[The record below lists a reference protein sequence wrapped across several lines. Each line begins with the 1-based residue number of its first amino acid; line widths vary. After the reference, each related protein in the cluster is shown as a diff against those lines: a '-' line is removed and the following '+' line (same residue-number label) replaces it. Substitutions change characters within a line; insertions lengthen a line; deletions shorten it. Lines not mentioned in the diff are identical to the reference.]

1 MRTLLI
7 LLWCLCGMLAARS
20 QTDYRQRTPQ
30 LLKRIDFLVEHKEET
45 HDRVG
50 TQIGQLKKQALHA
63 TGQHKGNLLREII
76 AMYMHFKTDSAAV
89 YIRELSQ
96 LADTLHDERLMLH
109 AVVAQAGVLT
119 ITGEYGTCQALLD
132 SAARH
137 TLTYADRDLHLS
149 YLYTRRTLYGW
160 MLPYSTM
167 PKRREKLTQLV
178 QEMRDSLLA
187 LQGMHG
193 DNNVILA
200 DQELARGNPQKAINL
215 LLPQAKKLGEDAPDA
230 YICYPLAS
238 AYKALGQDDAACY
251 YLALTAISDLQRG
264 ITEYVALQD
273 LAYMLH
279 QKGDVTR
286 AYKYL
291 LCAMEDATICK
302 SSLRSG
308 EVQNIFPIIDRAYK
322 AYQAQRD
329 RTEAWILYGAIAL
342 LLFVSAF
349 AFTLWKQMRK
359 LSALRHNQAVTNAQ
373 LKQANKD
380 LQQANSALQRA
391 NAELQA
397 TYASLRLTDKMKEEY
412 LARYLDRC
420 RDYIDKLNDYRRN
433 CLKLLKEHQTD
444 ALLKELKRDN
454 IVKQEQ
460 ESFYHDFDAAF
471 LTLFP
476 DFIEKFNALL
486 VPEARIHPRAEQ
498 QLNTE
503 LRIFALIR
511 LGVNETPRIA
521 HFLNFSLATVY
532 NYRSRLRGR
541 TLNPDLNLEE
551 VVSTL

>member
-1 MRTLLI
+1 
-7 LLWCLCGMLAARS
+7 
-20 QTDYRQRTPQ
+20 
-30 LLKRIDFLVEHKEET
+30 
-45 HDRVG
+45 
-50 TQIGQLKKQALHA
+50 
-63 TGQHKGNLLREII
+63 
-76 AMYMHFKTDSAAV
+76 
-89 YIRELSQ
+89 
-96 LADTLHDERLMLH
+96 
-109 AVVAQAGVLT
+109 
-119 ITGEYGTCQALLD
+119 
-132 SAARH
+132 
-137 TLTYADRDLHLS
+137 
-149 YLYTRRTLYGW
+149 
-160 MLPYSTM
+160 
-167 PKRREKLTQLV
+167 
-178 QEMRDSLLA
+178 
-187 LQGMHG
+187 
-193 DNNVILA
+193 
-200 DQELARGNPQKAINL
+200 
-215 LLPQAKKLGEDAPDA
+215 
-230 YICYPLAS
+230 
-238 AYKALGQDDAACY
+238 
-251 YLALTAISDLQRG
+251 
-264 ITEYVALQD
+264 
-273 LAYMLH
+273 
-279 QKGDVTR
+279 
-286 AYKYL
+286 
-291 LCAMEDATICK
+291 
-302 SSLRSG
+302 
-308 EVQNIFPIIDRAYK
+308 
-322 AYQAQRD
+322 
-329 RTEAWILYGAIAL
+329 
-342 LLFVSAF
+342 
-349 AFTLWKQMRK
+349 MRK

>member
-7 LLWCLCGMLAARS
+7 FLMCLCCSVAAQS

-30 LLKRIDFLVEHKEET
+30 LLERIDYLVKHKNET
-45 HDRVG
+45 HERVG
-50 TQIGQLKKQALHA
+50 KQIAQLKKQALHA
-63 TGQHKGNLLREII
+63 SGQHKGNLLREII

-89 YIRELSQ
+89 YIRELNQ

-109 AVVAQAGVLT
+109 AVIAQAGVLT
-119 ITGEYGTCQALLD
+119 ITGEYGTCHALLD

-137 TLTYADRDLHLS
+137 AITYADRDLHLS

-160 MLPYSTM
+160 VLPYSTM
-167 PKRREKLTQLV
+167 PQRRERLTQLV
-178 QEMRDSLLA
+178 QDMRDSLLA
-187 LQGMHG
+187 LKGAHG
-193 DNNVILA
+193 DNNVIMA
-200 DQELARGNPQKAINL
+200 DKELAAGHPQKAINL
-215 LLPQAKKLGEDAPDA
+215 LLPQAKKLGEDAPDS

-238 AYKALGQDDAACY
+238 AYKALGQHDAACY
-251 YLALTAISDLQRG
+251 YLALTAIADLQRG
-264 ITEYVALQD
+264 ITEYVALQE

-279 QKGDVTR
+279 QKGDVKR
-286 AYKYL
+286 AYEYL

-302 SSLRSG
+302 SRLRSG
-308 EVQNIFPIIDRAYK
+308 EVQNMFPIIDRTYK
-322 AYQAQRD
+322 AYQAQRN
-329 RTEAWILYGAIAL
+329 RTETCLFYGAVAL
-342 LLFVSAF
+342 LLFVSVL

-373 LKQANKD
+373 LKQANED
-380 LQQANSALQRA
+380 LQQANNALQEA
-391 NAELQA
+391 NAQLQV
-397 TYASLRLTDKMKEEY
+397 TFASLRLTDKMKEEY

-420 RDYIDKLNDYRRN
+420 REYIDKLNDYRRN

-444 ALLKELKRDN
+444 VLLKELKRDN

-486 VPEARIHPRAEQ
+486 VPEARIHPRTEQ

-532 NYRSRLRGR
+532 NYRSRLRSR

>member
-1 MRTLLI
+1 M
-7 LLWCLCGMLAARS
+7 
-20 QTDYRQRTPQ
+20 
-30 LLKRIDFLVEHKEET
+30 
-45 HDRVG
+45 
-50 TQIGQLKKQALHA
+50 
-63 TGQHKGNLLREII
+63 
-76 AMYMHFKTDSAAV
+76 
-89 YIRELSQ
+89 
-96 LADTLHDERLMLH
+96 
-109 AVVAQAGVLT
+109 
-119 ITGEYGTCQALLD
+119 
-132 SAARH
+132 
-137 TLTYADRDLHLS
+137 
-149 YLYTRRTLYGW
+149 
-160 MLPYSTM
+160 
-167 PKRREKLTQLV
+167 
-178 QEMRDSLLA
+178 
-187 LQGMHG
+187 
-193 DNNVILA
+193 
-200 DQELARGNPQKAINL
+200 
-215 LLPQAKKLGEDAPDA
+215 
-230 YICYPLAS
+230 
-238 AYKALGQDDAACY
+238 
-251 YLALTAISDLQRG
+251 
-264 ITEYVALQD
+264 
-273 LAYMLH
+273 
-279 QKGDVTR
+279 
-286 AYKYL
+286 
-291 LCAMEDATICK
+291 
-302 SSLRSG
+302 
-308 EVQNIFPIIDRAYK
+308 
-322 AYQAQRD
+322 
-329 RTEAWILYGAIAL
+329 
-342 LLFVSAF
+342 SAF

>member
-1 MRTLLI
+1 M
-7 LLWCLCGMLAARS
+7 
-20 QTDYRQRTPQ
+20 
-30 LLKRIDFLVEHKEET
+30 
-45 HDRVG
+45 
-50 TQIGQLKKQALHA
+50 
-63 TGQHKGNLLREII
+63 
-76 AMYMHFKTDSAAV
+76 
-89 YIRELSQ
+89 
-96 LADTLHDERLMLH
+96 
-109 AVVAQAGVLT
+109 
-119 ITGEYGTCQALLD
+119 
-132 SAARH
+132 
-137 TLTYADRDLHLS
+137 
-149 YLYTRRTLYGW
+149 
-160 MLPYSTM
+160 
-167 PKRREKLTQLV
+167 
-178 QEMRDSLLA
+178 
-187 LQGMHG
+187 
-193 DNNVILA
+193 
-200 DQELARGNPQKAINL
+200 
-215 LLPQAKKLGEDAPDA
+215 
-230 YICYPLAS
+230 
-238 AYKALGQDDAACY
+238 
-251 YLALTAISDLQRG
+251 
-264 ITEYVALQD
+264 
-273 LAYMLH
+273 
-279 QKGDVTR
+279 
-286 AYKYL
+286 
-291 LCAMEDATICK
+291 
-302 SSLRSG
+302 
-308 EVQNIFPIIDRAYK
+308 
-322 AYQAQRD
+322 
-329 RTEAWILYGAIAL
+329 
-342 LLFVSAF
+342 SAF

-551 VVSTL
+551 AVSTL